1 MNSPVDNLPHPAPA
15 GLRIYH
21 WHGGLLL
28 LASTLILDR
37 PTQPIAAT
45 LRIALRKPYTI
56 EVEDTTLTTRAS
68 LVGSQRLRKRVTA
81 IDSDVALF
89 YLPIER
95 PEHAGLRARLGDAP
109 VIEFDDALFDAVR
122 PRIRAAFD
130 GQLSPAEVRALADDT
145 LRLIAPEAD
154 SGPTLDPRVQAV
166 CEKLTRTPLNE
177 ASLQAMAKLVHLSP
191 SRLRALFRQQT
202 GHAFSDYARWTA
214 IWQAANP
221 WRPNRTFTETAVEA
235 GFFDL
240 AHATRT
246 FVEVFGMTPSLATD
260 PRFVELIP
268 CDLDPSP
275 PFAPDSE

>member
-1 MNSPVDNLPHPAPA
+1 MNRPVDELPHPAPA

-28 LASTLILDR
+28 LASTLVLDR

-45 LRIALRKPYTI
+45 LRIALRNPYSI

-95 PEHAGLRARLGDAP
+95 PEHAGLRARLGGAP
-109 VIEFDDALFDAVR
+109 IIEFEDSLFDAVR

-130 GQLSPAEVRALADDT
+130 GELSPAEVRELADDT
-145 LRLIAPEAD
+145 LKLIAPAD
-154 SGPTLDPRVQAV
+154 ATSKTLDPRVQLI
-166 CEKLTRTPLNE
+166 CDKLTRTPLNE
-177 ASLQAMAKLVHLSP
+177 ASLQSMAQLVHLSP

-202 GHAFSDYARWTA
+202 GCAFSDYARWSA

-221 WRPNRTFTETAVEA
+221 WRPDRTFTETAVEA

-246 FVEVFGMTPSLATD
+246 FVEVFGMTPSVATD
-260 PRFVELIP
+260 PRFAQLIP
-268 CDLDPSP
+268 CDVSP
-275 PFAPDSE
+275 PPPLANS